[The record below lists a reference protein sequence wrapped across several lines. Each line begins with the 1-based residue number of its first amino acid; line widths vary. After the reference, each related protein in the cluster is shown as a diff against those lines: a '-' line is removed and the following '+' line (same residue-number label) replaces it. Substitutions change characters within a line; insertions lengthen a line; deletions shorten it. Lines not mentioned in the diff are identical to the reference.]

1 MHLMPPL
8 PLSRAVSPE
17 LEWRES
23 CSSTNSDLVG
33 RAARLPDLAVLATA
47 DQTAGRGRL
56 GRVWSAPAGSA
67 LAVSVFVRL
76 GHGVSQSVAADVS
89 SGVSRQAGVQASD
102 SRRLGWLPLIA
113 GVAMVRAVRGLGV
126 VGAGLKW
133 PNDVLVDASKLSG
146 ILTELT
152 PDGIVIGAGLNL
164 TMTRADLP
172 VLTATSLTL
181 LGVSMSQG
189 TPASQGTPDSPS
201 LLTDAALL
209 DRALAG
215 YLRELFALV
224 QQWRAVATPAE
235 LRPIVEAELQTLG
248 RAVRV
253 DRPGLVALFG
263 SAVGLDDDGRLLVRP
278 ASPATAPNSTIAPSS
293 APAPN
298 SAIAPNSATAPRQTL
313 SDEGVIAVAAGDVTH
328 LRYE

>member
-1 MHLMPPL
+1 
-8 PLSRAVSPE
+8 
-17 LEWRES
+17 
-23 CSSTNSDLVG
+23 
-33 RAARLPDLAVLATA
+33 
-47 DQTAGRGRL
+47 
-56 GRVWSAPAGSA
+56 
-67 LAVSVFVRL
+67 
-76 GHGVSQSVAADVS
+76 
-89 SGVSRQAGVQASD
+89 
-102 SRRLGWLPLIA
+102 
-113 GVAMVRAVRGLGV
+113 MVRAVRGLGV

-224 QQWRAVATPAE
+224 QQWRAVATAAE
-235 LRPIVEAELQTLG
+235 LRPLVEAELQTLG